1 MAAHQLAL
9 EEKNAMRK
17 IEEAKA
23 SANRSM
29 ELANLKR
36 KRAQLLMENADMATY
51 KATMIMR
58 IAEAAQVAESTDAI
72 ADFFLN

>member
-1 MAAHQLAL
+1 MAAQQLAL

-29 ELANLKR
+29 ELANQKR

-51 KATMIMR
+51 KATVIMR
-58 IAEAAQVAESTDAI
+58 IAEAAQVAESTDDI